1 MQLMDL
7 TALELGERIR
17 RRECSVEDAV
27 RASLDAIRARDGKI
41 GAFITV
47 TEDEALRDARLVQK
61 GIDDGTLT
69 HPLAGVPMALKDNL
83 STRGVRTTCAS
94 RMLENYVPVYDA
106 GAWER
111 LRAIGAVCVGKTN
124 MDEFAMGSSTET
136 SFFGWTRN
144 PWDLSRVPG
153 GSSGGSAAA
162 VAARMVP
169 YALGSDTGGSIRQ
182 PASFCGVT
190 GLKPTY
196 GAVSR
201 YGLLAYASSLDQIGP
216 LCRDACDADAVLHA
230 IAGRDARDSTSV
242 DLPISCPTP
251 DMKDVRIGIPEEYIG
266 DGLDAQVRSRVLDCV
281 AALRALGAT
290 VETFPLPIL
299 RYAIPAYYVLAS
311 AEASSNLSRYD
322 GVKYGFR
329 AGDYEGLT
337 DLYLKTRSEGFGREV
352 KRRILLGAFALSS
365 GYYDAYYNKALK
377 VKALMKQ
384 AFDDALA
391 RFDAV
396 LGPTAPTTAFQLGE
410 NADDPLSMYLGDI
423 YTVSVNLVG
432 LPGLS
437 IPCGLD
443 GRGLPVGVQLIGRP
457 FGEKTLLA
465 IAQAYQAVTE
475 HHKKSPKEVR

>member
-7 TALELGERIR
+7 TALELGKRIR
-17 RRECSVEDAV
+17 RRECGVEDAV
-27 RASLDAIRARDGKI
+27 RAALDAIRARDGEI

-47 TEDEALRDARLVQK
+47 TEEEALRDARRVQK

-94 RMLENYVPVYDA
+94 RMLESYVPAFDA
-106 GAWER
+106 AVCER

-136 SFFGWTRN
+136 SFFGQTRN
-144 PWDLSRVPG
+144 PWDVRRVPG

-201 YGLLAYASSLDQIGP
+201 YGLIAYASSLDQIGP
-216 LCRDACDADAVLHA
+216 LCRDAHDAAAVFQA
-230 IAGRDARDSTSV
+230 IAGRDARDSTSA
-242 DLPISCPTP
+242 DAPAPAPCPA
-251 DMKDVRIGIPEEYIG
+251 MRDVRIGIPEEYLG
-266 DGLDAQVRSRVLDCV
+266 EGLAAQVRSRVLDC
-281 AALRALGAT
+281 AKTLRALGAT
-290 VETFPLPIL
+290 VETFSLPTV

-322 GVKYGFR
+322 GVKYGYR
-329 AGDYEGLT
+329 AQGYEDLT

-352 KRRILLGAFALSS
+352 KRRVLLGAFALSS

-377 VKALMKQ
+377 VRALIRQ
-384 AFDDALA
+384 AFDAALA
-391 RFDAV
+391 RYDAV
-396 LGPTAPTTAFQLGE
+396 LGPAAPTPAFRLGE
-410 NADDPLSMYLGDI
+410 HADDPLSMYLGDI
-423 YTVSVNLVG
+423 YTVSVNLAG

-437 IPCGLD
+437 IPCGPD
-443 GRGLPVGVQLIGRP
+443 DQGLPVGAQLIGRP
-457 FGEKTLLA
+457 FAEGTLLS

-475 HHKKSPKEVR
+475 HHRQSPKEVR

>member
-7 TALELGERIR
+7 TALELGKKIR
-17 RRECSVEDAV
+17 RRECGVEDAA
-27 RASLDAIRARDGKI
+27 RAALDAIRARDGEI

-47 TEDEALRDARLVQK
+47 TEEEALKDARRVQR

-94 RMLENYVPVYDA
+94 RMLENYVPVFDA
-106 GAWER
+106 AVCER

-136 SFFGWTRN
+136 SFFGQTRN
-144 PWDLSRVPG
+144 PWDVGRVPG

-216 LCRDACDADAVLHA
+216 LCRDARDADAVLRA

-242 DLPISCPTP
+242 DAPVSAPVP
-251 DMKDVRIGIPEEYIG
+251 DMKAVRIGIPAEYL
-266 DGLDAQVRSRVLDCV
+266 DEGLNAQVRSRVADC
-281 AALRALGAT
+281 AKTLRALGAA
-290 VETFPLPIL
+290 VETFSLPTV

-329 AGDYEGLT
+329 AGDYEDLT
-337 DLYLKTRSEGFGREV
+337 GLYLKTRSEGFGREV

-377 VKALMKQ
+377 VRALIKQ
-384 AFDDALA
+384 AFDVALA
-391 RFDAV
+391 RYDAV
-396 LGPTAPTTAFQLGE
+396 LGPTAPTTAFKLGE
-410 NADDPLSMYLGDI
+410 NGDDPLSMYLGDI
-423 YTVSVNLVG
+423 YTVSVNLAG

-437 IPCGLD
+437 IPCGFD
-443 GRGLPVGVQLIGRP
+443 ECGLPVGAQLIGRP
-457 FGEKTLLA
+457 FGEGTLLS

-475 HHKKSPKEVR
+475 HHRQSPKEVR

>member
-242 DLPISCPTP
+242 DLPVSCPAP

-281 AALRALGAT
+281 TALRALGAT

-465 IAQAYQAVTE
+465 IAQAYQTVTE
-475 HHKKSPKEVR
+475 HHKKSPKGVR

>member
-216 LCRDACDADAVLHA
+216 ICRSACDADAVLHA

-242 DLPISCPTP
+242 DLPISCPAP

-266 DGLDAQVRSRVLDCV
+266 NGLDAQVRSRVLNCV
-281 AALRALGAT
+281 TALRTLGAT

-457 FGEKTLLA
+457 FGEKTLLG

-475 HHKKSPKEVR
+475 HHRQSPKEVR